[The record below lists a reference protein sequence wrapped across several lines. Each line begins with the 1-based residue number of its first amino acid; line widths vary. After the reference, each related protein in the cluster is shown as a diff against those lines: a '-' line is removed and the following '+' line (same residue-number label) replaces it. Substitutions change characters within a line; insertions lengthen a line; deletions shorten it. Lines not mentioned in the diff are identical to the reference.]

1 MGTKSVPS
9 AAMYER
15 VATRERVEMSR
26 TGAPTTVPA
35 ARGDQAPRISGPAA
49 ALHGALGGIYG
60 AAAMSILR
68 LAARRAGVIDKMV
81 PQVVEE
87 WTLDRTGRRSSSASK
102 TAHHVLDQFLHLGYG
117 AAVGAACG
125 PMLASFKTRR
135 GLWVGAALGVGL
147 WAGATMV
154 LFPSLRIAR
163 PAWKSGLQE
172 NLTNV
177 AAHLA
182 YGLAVQLLTE
192 EPPRQPDRRPT
203 SDEERHAARVG

>member
-1 MGTKSVPS
+1 
-9 AAMYER
+9 
-15 VATRERVEMSR
+15 
-26 TGAPTTVPA
+26 
-35 ARGDQAPRISGPAA
+35 
-49 ALHGALGGIYG
+49 
-60 AAAMSILR
+60 MSILR

-87 WTLDRTGRRSSSASK
+87 WTLDRTGMESSPDSK

-117 AAVGAACG
+117 AAVGAVCG
-125 PMLASFKTRR
+125 PVFVSFKTRR

-154 LFPSLRIAR
+154 LFPRFRIAR
-163 PAWKSGLQE
+163 SAWKSGLQE
-172 NLTNV
+172 HLTNI
-177 AAHLA
+177 AAHLV

-203 SDEERHAARVG
+203 SDEERQATRVG

>member
-1 MGTKSVPS
+1 
-9 AAMYER
+9 
-15 VATRERVEMSR
+15 MSR
-26 TGAPTTVPA
+26 TGAPTTVQA
-35 ARGDQAPRISGPAA
+35 ARDDQAPRISGPGA

-81 PQVVEE
+81 PQVVEQ
-87 WTLDRTGRRSSSASK
+87 WTLDRTGMESSPASK
-102 TAHHVLDQFLHLGYG
+102 
-117 AAVGAACG
+117 
-125 PMLASFKTRR
+125 
-135 GLWVGAALGVGL
+135 
-147 WAGATMV
+147 
-154 LFPSLRIAR
+154 RIAR
-163 PAWKSGLQE
+163 PAWKSTPQE

-182 YGLAVQLLTE
+182 YCLAVQLLTE

>member
-1 MGTKSVPS
+1 
-9 AAMYER
+9 
-15 VATRERVEMSR
+15 MSR
-26 TGAPTTVPA
+26 TGAPTTVSA
-35 ARGDQAPRISGPAA
+35 ARDDQAPRISGPAA

-87 WTLDRTGRRSSSASK
+87 WTLDRTGRKSSPASK

-117 AAVGAACG
+117 AAVGGVCGLCLLLSRPVEVSGSAPLWVWVCG
-125 PMLASFKTRR
+125 PARLWCCFRAFASRGRR
-135 GLWVGAALGVGL
+135 
-147 WAGATMV
+147 
-154 LFPSLRIAR
+154 
-163 PAWKSGLQE
+163 WKSGFQE

>member
-1 MGTKSVPS
+1 
-9 AAMYER
+9 
-15 VATRERVEMSR
+15 MSR
-26 TGAPTTVPA
+26 TGAPTTVPVA
-35 ARGDQAPRISGPAA
+35 GGDQAPRISGSAA

-68 LAARRAGVIDKMV
+68 LAARRAGIIDKMV

-87 WTLDRTGRRSSSASK
+87 WTLDRAGVEPSPAGR

-117 AAVGAACG
+117 AAVGAICE
-125 PMLASFKTRR
+125 PLLVSLKTRR
-135 GLWVGAALGVGL
+135 GLWVGPALGMGL

-154 LFPSLRIAR
+154 LFPHFRIAR
-163 PAWKSGLQE
+163 PAWKSGLE
-172 NLTNV
+172 EALTNV